1 MYAGIGDGGSGGD
14 PNGNGQNKHALL
26 AKLLR
31 LSVDGASGY
40 TIPTDNPFASDTTL
54 GSPEIWSYGL
64 RNPWRFSFDRQT
76 GDLYIADVGQDLYEE
91 VDVSSTTNLRGKGL
105 NFGWNVME
113 GLHCYNATSCNQ
125 VGLTLPMIEYPHTG
139 GACSISG
146 GYVYRGTKIAALVG
160 QYLYSD
166 YCASFVK
173 SFQFS
178 GGAATN
184 QQTWTTLQPLGSV
197 SSFGQDAQ
205 GELYIVTLDGPV
217 YRIVP
222 GP

>member
-1 MYAGIGDGGSGGD
+1 
-14 PNGNGQNKHALL
+14 
-26 AKLLR
+26 
-31 LSVDGASGY
+31 
-40 TIPTDNPFASDTTL
+40 
-54 GSPEIWSYGL
+54 
-64 RNPWRFSFDRQT
+64 
-76 GDLYIADVGQDLYEE
+76 
-91 VDVSSTTNLRGKGL
+91 
-105 NFGWNVME
+105 ME

-125 VGLTLPMIEYPHTG
+125 TGLTLPVLEYPHPDG
-139 GACSISG
+139 CSITG
-146 GYVYRGTKIAALVG
+146 GYVYRGTKIPALVG

-184 QQTWTTLQPLGSV
+184 QQTWPTLQPAGSV
-197 SSFGQDAQ
+197 SSFGEDAK
-205 GELYIVTLDGPV
+205 GELYIVTLNGGV